1 MTDEN
6 PTPPVTPIPDC
17 TDFLLRYQA
26 FEARAAELHPANK
39 AALFAVLRNADISK
53 VIVRFDGYGDSGQI
67 EEITA
72 FGADG
77 TECPL
82 PDLPVTIRKI
92 YFGQDEPET
101 LSEPLAEAIETLAY
115 AFLESTH
122 GGWENNEGAFGEFSF
137 EVAAGSITLDYNERY
152 ETSEHYSHEF

>member
-6 PTPPVTPIPDC
+6 PTPPAMPTSDSA
-17 TDFLLRYQA
+17 DFLHRYQA

-39 AALFAVLRNADISK
+39 AALFAVLRDADITGIH
-53 VIVRFDGYGDSGQI
+53 VHFDGYGDSGQI
-67 EEITA
+67 EGVTA

-77 TECPL
+77 AECPL

-122 GGWENNEGAFGEFSF
+122 GGWENNEGAFGEFVF
-137 EVAAGSITLDYNERY
+137 DVAAGSITLDYNERF
-152 ETSEHYSHEF
+152 ESVEHYSHEF

>member
-6 PTPPVTPIPDC
+6 PTPPATPIPDC

-26 FEARAAELHPANK
+26 FEARAAELHPVNK
-39 AALFAVLRNADISK
+39 TALFAVLRDADISK
-53 VIVRFDGYGDSGQI
+53 VVVRFDGYGDSGQI
-67 EEITA
+67 EEVTA
-72 FGADG
+72 FGPEDG
-77 TECPL
+77 ERSL
-82 PDLPVTIRKI
+82 PASEVAITKI

-122 GGWENNEGAFGEFSF
+122 GGWENNEGAYGEFRF
-137 EVAAGSITLDYNERY
+137 DVAAGTITLDYKERI
-152 ETSEHYSHEF
+152 ESVEHYSHEF